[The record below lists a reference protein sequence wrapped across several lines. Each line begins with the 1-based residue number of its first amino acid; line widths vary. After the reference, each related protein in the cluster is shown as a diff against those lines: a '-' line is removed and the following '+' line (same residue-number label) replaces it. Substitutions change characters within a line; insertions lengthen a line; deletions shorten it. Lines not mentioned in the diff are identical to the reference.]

1 VKALRAT
8 ERERERERER
18 EQTAVAHGLVVCR
31 SRACVSVTE
40 TAAELRDV
48 AVRYE

>member
-8 ERERERERER
+8 ERERERE
-18 EQTAVAHGLVVCR
+18 QTAVARGLVLCR